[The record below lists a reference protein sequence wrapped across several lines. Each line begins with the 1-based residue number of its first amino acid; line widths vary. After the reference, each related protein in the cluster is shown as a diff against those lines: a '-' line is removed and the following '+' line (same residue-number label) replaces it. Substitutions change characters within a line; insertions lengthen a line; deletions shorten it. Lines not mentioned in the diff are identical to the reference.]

1 MRKTRKCEPKSR
13 MAVNKNISQVRVN
26 VGINKKFK
34 AAIINIIKDK
44 GQLNNNKKNRNSRT
58 EKYYHLK

>member
-13 MAVNKNISQVRVN
+13 MAINKNISQVRVN

-44 GQLNNNKKNRNSRT
+44 GQLNNNNNKKT
-58 EKYYHLK
+58 EIPELKSIIT